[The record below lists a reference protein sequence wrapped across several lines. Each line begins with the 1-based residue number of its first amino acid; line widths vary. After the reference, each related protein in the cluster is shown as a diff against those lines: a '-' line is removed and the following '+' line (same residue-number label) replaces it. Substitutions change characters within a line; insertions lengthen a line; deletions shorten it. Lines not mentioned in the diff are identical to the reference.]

1 MDFFFNPEQI
11 SFEAVRFLMMMLENQ
26 IFYCT
31 CCCILMLAYQCFS
44 LQLKKRKQKLRKSRG
59 LAASE
64 SGQLEDSTNF
74 ELSASSSETGSSSD
88 DLDRDKKEALNKKR
102 KRAGQDADGNVTW
115 TDESVRFLFET
126 YDAIHQR
133 LWEESNGQVKYQ
145 KKWTPILKA
154 MQDRFG
160 KHFSKKQC
168 QSKYW
173 SVRREC
179 TDYR

>member
-1 MDFFFNPEQI
+1 MT
-11 SFEAVRFLMMMLENQ
+11 MLENQ
-26 IFYCT
+26 TFYCT

-44 LQLKKRKQKLRKSRG
+44 LQLKKRKQKLRKSREG

-88 DLDRDKKEALNKKR
+88 DSDRDKKEALNKKR